1 MSEEKIKIRERIS
14 YGLGDFAQNGMF
26 TFISSYLMFF
36 LTDAAK
42 IHLGAAGLI
51 LLLGRVADALVSPLV
66 GGRMDQKQRG
76 QGKCRPYMRFF
87 ILPECVLLMLV
98 FMSPAFSD
106 DQRILYLG
114 LVYIL
119 YSITYAIV
127 SVAYSTLMSLLT
139 RNEKERLKLNLFK
152 NIGAAAGGMLVT
164 AVTMKIVNLFSVDLR
179 KGFFA
184 AASIY
189 AAVFFLAGMTC
200 VRNTKERV
208 IPVQPQKLS
217 YIQSFKVTRKSR
229 AWLVLCFINF
239 LEMFYYTMRAQGV
252 MYYSKYYLRQ
262 EWVGAILLATTQFVT
277 LAVAFIMPWLSSKIG
292 NRGCVRLGNLIWC
305 TALAGNFFSGRNL
318 KGVLFFGLL
327 SSIGWA
333 AATGIL
339 FVMISETI
347 DFSEQIT
354 GYRLDGFITSTVVF
368 LMKLGTASAGAVS
381 STTLALGGY
390 VADGPVTK
398 GIETS
403 IRLNYIGIP
412 LALSLAVIL
421 LTGLYPVKQPGK
433 EMSGEIEERRHRD

>member
-1 MSEEKIKIRERIS
+1 
-14 YGLGDFAQNGMF
+14 
-26 TFISSYLMFF
+26 
-36 LTDAAK
+36 
-42 IHLGAAGLI
+42 
-51 LLLGRVADALVSPLV
+51 
-66 GGRMDQKQRG
+66 
-76 QGKCRPYMRFF
+76 
-87 ILPECVLLMLV
+87 
-98 FMSPAFSD
+98 
-106 DQRILYLG
+106 
-114 LVYIL
+114 
-119 YSITYAIV
+119 
-127 SVAYSTLMSLLT
+127 
-139 RNEKERLKLNLFK
+139 
-152 NIGAAAGGMLVT
+152 
-164 AVTMKIVNLFSVDLR
+164 
-179 KGFFA
+179 
-184 AASIY
+184 
-189 AAVFFLAGMTC
+189 
-200 VRNTKERV
+200 
-208 IPVQPQKLS
+208 
-217 YIQSFKVTRKSR
+217 
-229 AWLVLCFINF
+229 
-239 LEMFYYTMRAQGV
+239 
-252 MYYSKYYLRQ
+252 
-262 EWVGAILLATTQFVT
+262 
-277 LAVAFIMPWLSSKIG
+277 MPWLSSKIG